1 MGFNIQSNMRAK
13 LISKNVTINGRRTSL
28 RLEQASWEAMV
39 DICACEGLTLHE
51 LCSLIETRR
60 SGASRTS
67 AVRAFIVTYFR
78 TVAAE
83 YGALQ
88 AGTVSMIIPEFAVR
102 G

>member
-1 MGFNIQSNMRAK
+1 MRTK

-28 RLEQASWEAMV
+28 RLEQTSWEGLT
-39 DICACEGLTLHE
+39 DICQCEGLTLHE
-51 LCSLIETRR
+51 LCSLIEGRR
-60 SGASRTS
+60 QGASRTS

-88 AGTVSMIIPEFAVR
+88 RGTASMILPELAAKR
-102 G
+102 

>member
-1 MGFNIQSNMRAK
+1 MRTK

-28 RLEQASWEAMV
+28 RLEQASWEAMN
-39 DICACEGLTLHE
+39 DICQCEELTLHE

-60 SGASRTS
+60 QGASRTS

-78 TVAAE
+78 TVVAE

-88 AGTVSMIIPEFAVR
+88 GGTASILLPELASR
-102 G
+102 R